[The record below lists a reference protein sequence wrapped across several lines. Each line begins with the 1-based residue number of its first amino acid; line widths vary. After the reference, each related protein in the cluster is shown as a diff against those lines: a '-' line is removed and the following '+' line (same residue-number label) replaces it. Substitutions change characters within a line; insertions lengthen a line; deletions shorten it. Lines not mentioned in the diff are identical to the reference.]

1 MAGDPMV
8 GTSIEFFVSG
18 EPIPQGSSKGFP
30 VKRANGKMGVAI
42 THANPRTMDWRQR
55 IATEA
60 QRRNAEVFEGDR
72 FYRAKHNGVDDGVR
86 VVATFYLPKPKSAK
100 KNAVP
105 SKKPDA
111 DKLIR
116 NLNFVLNKIRKVFQ
130 QRSNS
135 HWTKKQQHI
144 VIKFFIRAKI
154 VTHGFVHG
162 GFIVANLRFFERCHS
177 IFILNIRCN

>member
-72 FYRAKHNGVDDGVR
+72 FYMPKNNGVNDGVR

-116 NLNFVLNKIRKVFQ
+116 SGLDALTGILFEDDSQVIELMVRKRYV
-130 QRSNS
+130 
-135 HWTKKQQHI
+135 KEGEGPGVDVKVEAI
-144 VIKFFIRAKI
+144 
-154 VTHGFVHG
+154 
-162 GFIVANLRFFERCHS
+162 
-177 IFILNIRCN
+177 